1 MRFMAQNNMKQG
13 LTEKD
18 YAEAM
23 ELLPAQR
30 ARDKELEEQGIKE
43 ALYVAA
49 DRSIAWMVL
58 NCESQDQLEGI
69 LQTFPLHR
77 FSDWAIKPL
86 TDEEA

>member
-1 MRFMAQNNMKQG
+1 MRFMAQATMKQE

-18 YAEAM
+18 YKEAM

-30 ARDKELEEQGIKE
+30 ARDKELEEQGIKK

-58 NCESQDQLEGI
+58 NGESQDQVQEI
-69 LQTFPLHR
+69 LQTFPLYR
-77 FSDWAIKPL
+77 FSDYVIKPL